1 MTVLGVL
8 LAAGAG
14 RRMGTPKVLL
24 RDDAGVPRVARA
36 IGALLDGGCDSV
48 LVVTGAS
55 AQEATRLLDET
66 GWSDDPAVEV
76 VVAKDWD
83 EGMGASVRAGL
94 SVAVA
99 TEASCALVSLV
110 DLHDVGSDVVE
121 RVLALAPDEAATL
134 ARASYDGRPGHP
146 VLLGRHHW
154 AGVIESVRGDV
165 GARDYLATNRAVSVE
180 CGDLATGRDT
190 DTLGDLER

>member
-48 LVVTGAS
+48 VVVTGAS
-55 AQEATRLLDET
+55 AHQATGLLDET

-76 VVAKDWD
+76 VVAEDWD
-83 EGMGASVRAGL
+83 EGMGASLRAGL
-94 SVAVA
+94 SAAVGTA
-99 TEASCALVSLV
+99 ASCALVSLV
-110 DLHDVGSDVVE
+110 DLHDVGSAVVA
-121 RVLALAPDEAATL
+121 RVLTRVSDEATTL
-134 ARASYDGRPGHP
+134 ARASYDGQPGHP
-146 VLLGRHHW
+146 VLLGRQHW
-154 AGVIESVRGDV
+154 PGVVETAHGDK
-165 GARDYLATNRAVSVE
+165 GARDYLTTNRAVSVE
-180 CGDLATGRDT
+180 CGDLATGRDS
-190 DTLGDLER
+190 DTPGDLER

>member
-24 RDDAGVPRVARA
+24 RDEAGIPCVARA
-36 IGALLDGGCDSV
+36 IGALLEGGCDSV
-48 LVVTGAS
+48 VVVTGAS
-55 AQEATRLLDET
+55 AYEATGLLDET

-76 VVAKDWD
+76 VVAEDWD
-83 EGMGASVRAGL
+83 EGMGASLRAGL
-94 SVAVA
+94 SAAVG
-99 TEASCALVSLV
+99 TSASCALVSLV

-121 RVLALAPDEAATL
+121 RVLGQALCDETTL
-134 ARASYDGRPGHP
+134 ARASYDGQPGHP

-154 AGVIESVRGDV
+154 AGVIGSAHGDK
-165 GARDYLATNRAVSVE
+165 GARDYLAANRPVPVE
-180 CGDLATGRDT
+180 CGNLATGRDM
-190 DTLGDLER
+190 DTPDDLRG